1 MHEIPFPVVNDIVDL
16 MSTKNPLHAKEI
28 RKYINSCEN
37 DFLEFANSYL
47 DKYISH
53 LTSANINLEFIIDSY
68 LLVVEDTFKEQI
80 RFFKTGKY
88 KHSSFNEVYENV
100 YANSEYMFK
109 YMVGL
114 ALTQFFWKNHKN
126 IFLFFKCHI
135 MKVSGTDYL
144 EIGPGHGLY
153 LSEAIKSQNF
163 KNFTAVDVSETSLN
177 MCKSIVAFQ
186 NRNNNV
192 DYKLMDIYDYQPKQG
207 YDFISMGEVLEH
219 IETPAE
225 IMKKLYELLAEDG
238 MIFITTCA
246 NAPAI
251 DHIYLFNNVDEIRD
265 LFKSCNFKIKD
276 ELALPYGDRTL
287 EETIQKKLTLNYC
300 ALISK
305 T

>member
-1 MHEIPFPVVNDIVDL
+1 MSFPVVNDIVDL

-53 LTSANINLEFIIDSY
+53 LASANINLEFIVDSY
-68 LLVVEDTFKEQI
+68 LFVVEETFKEQI

-100 YANSEYMFK
+100 YANREYMFK

-126 IFLFFKCHI
+126 IFLFFKRHI
-135 MKVSGTDYL
+135 IKVSGTDYL

-153 LSEAIKSQNF
+153 LSEAIKSENF
-163 KNFTAVDVSETSLN
+163 KSFTAVDISETSLN
-177 MCKSIVAFQ
+177 MCKSIVGFQ
-186 NRNNNV
+186 DVNTNNV
-192 DYKLMDIYDYQPKQG
+192 KYKLMDIYDYEAKTL
-207 YDFISMGEVLEH
+207 YDFISIGEVLEH
-219 IETPAE
+219 IETPDK
-225 IMKKLYELLAEDG
+225 IMEKLYELLTKGGIA
-238 MIFITTCA
+238 FVTTCV

-251 DHIYLFNNVDEIRD
+251 DHIYLFNNVDEIRH
-265 LFKSCNFKIKD
+265 LLRSCNFKIKD
-276 ELALPYGDRTL
+276 ELVLPYGDYTL
-287 EETIQKKLTLNYC
+287 EETSRKKLAINYC

-305 T
+305 S